1 MNIADVNSSPLLSST
16 SSSEGVP
23 APLTGNN
30 AVPEGFTGTLMEQ
43 IALLSAAISQ
53 SELPQQLQNFA
64 QSKVINTVNSS
75 VCVLEN
81 KDDLQKLAA
90 LPGKELPMS
99 YKINED
105 ASSEANPA
113 ALTDVLKYITAD
125 AVAEKATTDQNVDE
139 AMMRDAQAQMSPRQ
153 VGSGLSTERVENK
166 AENQTEDSQ
175 IVDIE
180 DIENPGI
187 IPGLLTPL
195 ALPEVKPAEKKI
207 DDSSANAVV
216 IKEEAVLSLVR
227 PLVADGKLN
236 SLEEDTSFDI
246 FLPKAAAFNP
256 SVQDQQQGMDL
267 NSFAK
272 AVLIERQ
279 PPVLVAD
286 KAAPQQI
293 LDMAQLDRQVTT
305 RTDVP
310 AIIKP
315 LAHPDWSRD
324 MGDRIIW
331 MNNKAIPAAE
341 IKLNPQHLG
350 PISVRI
356 DINQDQATITFS
368 AQHGVV
374 REALEAS
381 IPRLREMMSAQQL
394 NLVEVNISQHNTSDQ
409 GRSSPQGF
417 AQTSGGS
424 GRGQGNVSIA
434 TEGVTDVVED
444 IENGQAVV
452 SKGLLSLYA

>member
-1 MNIADVNSSPLLSST
+1 MNIAGVNSSPLLSGT

-23 APLTGNN
+23 APLIGNN
-30 AVPEGFTGTLMEQ
+30 AVPEGFTGTLMQQ
-43 IALLSAAISQ
+43 IASLSAAISQ

-64 QSKVINTVNSS
+64 QSKITNNVNGN

-90 LPGKELPMS
+90 LLGKELPMS

-105 ASSEANPA
+105 ASPEANPA
-113 ALTDVLKYITAD
+113 ALTDVLKYIAAS
-125 AVAEKATTDQNVDE
+125 AVAEKATADQNVDE
-139 AMMRDAQAQMSPRQ
+139 KMMDVSAQMSPRQ
-153 VGSGLSTERVENK
+153 VDSGLSTERVENK
-166 AENQTEDSQ
+166 TENQTED
-175 IVDIE
+175 IE
-180 DIENPGI
+180 SPGI
-187 IPGLLTPL
+187 LSELLTPL

-207 DDSSANAVV
+207 DDSLTNAVV
-216 IKEEAVLSLVR
+216 IKEKASLSSVR
-227 PLVADGKLN
+227 PLVADSKLN

-246 FLPKAAAFNP
+246 FLSKAAAFNP
-256 SVQDQQQGMDL
+256 SVQDKQQGIDL
-267 NSFAK
+267 NSFEK

-279 PPVLVAD
+279 SPSLVAD
-286 KAAPQQI
+286 KTVPQQI
-293 LDMAQLDRQVTT
+293 LDMAQLDKQVGTG
-305 RTDVP
+305 TDVP

-368 AQHGVV
+368 AQHGAV

-394 NLVEVNISQHNTSDQ
+394 NLVEVNISQHSTSDQ

-417 AQTSGGS
+417 AQTTGGS
-424 GRGQGNVSIA
+424 GSGQGNVSIA
-434 TEGVTDVVED
+434 AEGITDVVED